1 MIFILVVHS
10 NFMAIDKTSV
20 HFPTSLDSGL
30 ADLIVSKVLEEIV
43 GSQWERKGD
52 SRCYPAEGPA
62 FSF

>member
-30 ADLIVSKVLEEIV
+30 ADRSLGCQFIVITEADQLI
-43 GSQWERKGD
+43 
-52 SRCYPAEGPA
+52 
-62 FSF
+62 